1 MVRRP
6 HKLKIAE
13 ILCQVNTGSELWQAY
28 KCSWPHNAA
37 PSEKSC
43 RGMNYGKLTDVVSPH
58 HSKAAPS
65 EESCRGMNCGKLT
78 DVVAHIIQKLPLLES
93 A

>member
-13 ILCQVNTGSELWQAY
+13 SPCNQVNTGSELWQAN
-28 KCSWPHNAA
+28 KCGRPHNAA
-37 PSEKSC
+37 PSEQSC
-43 RGMNYGKLTDVVSPH
+43 RGMNYGKLTDVVSTH

-65 EESCRGMNCGKLT
+65 GECIEENELKEVFVCRHTEYAGPCA
-78 DVVAHIIQKLPLLES
+78 D
-93 A
+93 